1 MNLVKCAFGLRTKPL
16 KIDFTQDDGILQIF
30 SRLPLLSSRQA
41 AWEGI
46 HLGYYQQPAH
56 ETLEY
61 CPAQHTISIH
71 LGSSGIEEQWWEGR
85 LRKEHFVY
93 GDVCIYPAGCPQKQR
108 WGKDFEFL
116 ELNLDPALFSRA
128 AYEAINPDRLEFLP
142 YRTAQDP
149 LIQHIGLVLKTD
161 LEASMAVDGVALFEV
176 NRLYVESMVNAL
188 VVHLLKHYTTQKAD
202 IPNHVSGLPPFKLKV
217 AIAHIQDQ
225 LDQNLSLSELAAVI
239 QMSPHYFASL
249 FKQSTGQTPHQY
261 VLSCRIEK
269 AKHLLTQRELAIA
282 DISQQVG
289 FQNQS
294 HFTTVFRRYVKA
306 THKAYRNSL

>member
-1 MNLVKCAFGLRTKPL
+1 MAIT
-16 KIDFTQDDGILQIF
+16 IDFTQDDGILQVF
-30 SRLPLLSSRQA
+30 SRLPILSSRQA

-56 ETLEY
+56 ETPEY

-71 LGSSGIEEQWWEGR
+71 LGSSGIEEQWWEER

-93 GDVCIYPAGCPQKQR
+93 GDICIYPAGCPQKQR

-116 ELNLDPALFSRA
+116 ELNLDPAWFSRA
-128 AYEAINPDRLEFLP
+128 AYEAINPDRLEILP
-142 YRTAQDP
+142 YRSAQDP
-149 LIQHIGLVLKTD
+149 LIQYIGLALKTA
-161 LEASMAVDGVALFEV
+161 LETSMAVDGAGASLEA
-176 NRLYVESMVNAL
+176 NRLYAESMVNAL
-188 VVHLLKHYTTQKAD
+188 VIHLLKHYSTQKAAVPD
-202 IPNHVSGLPPFKLKV
+202 YKNGLSPFKLKV
-217 AIAHIQDQ
+217 AIAYIHEH
-225 LDQNLSLSELAAVI
+225 LDQNLSLSEIAAAV

-249 FKQSTGQTPHQY
+249 FKQSAGQTPHQY

-294 HFTTVFRRYVKA
+294 HFTSVFRKYVKA
-306 THKAYRNSL
+306 TPKAYRNSL